1 MPETCGK
8 TQCVRAVWKKWQQ
21 YYGTQKAPGLGDGP
35 QKEAIW
41 SEPVGVS
48 ERVEIRDAMVKVLLQ
63 RIECAWYEAH
73 GMTSDIR
80 MSG

>member
-1 MPETCGK
+1 MCTCSLEE
-8 TQCVRAVWKKWQQ
+8 VAAILWDAE
-21 YYGTQKAPGLGDGP
+21 APGLGDGP

-63 RIECAWYEAH
+63 SIECAWYEAH